1 MENVLENNLS
11 IQICFTSQ
19 GKKLPRPMQIISEMK
34 SHQTKFEKFEIME
47 DNDRAMRYV
56 IIKKNVYRYSIINIK
71 MLIEKLVV
79 EQKIEVKY
87 KILL

>member
-1 MENVLENNLS
+1 
-11 IQICFTSQ
+11 
-19 GKKLPRPMQIISEMK
+19 MQIISEMK

-79 EQKIEVKY
+79 E
-87 KILL
+87 